1 MRAIEQKFPGYEIK
15 GFSRTERNDFLITDY
30 TSIKKVKLDVT
41 QPIHNA
47 VFQETLTVENELP
60 LLTIVNFKVIV
71 SNIEAL
77 ETAFKDSKPLELEK
91 ASLKNNTGS
100 MQKKYLTEN

>member
-1 MRAIEQKFPGYEIK
+1 M
-15 GFSRTERNDFLITDY
+15 ITDY
-30 TSIKKVKLDVT
+30 TSIKKVKLDFT
-41 QPIHNA
+41 HPIHNA

-60 LLTIVNFKVIV
+60 LLTIVNVKLIV

-77 ETAFKDSKPLELEK
+77 ETASKDSKPLELKK

>member
-1 MRAIEQKFPGYEIK
+1 M
-15 GFSRTERNDFLITDY
+15 ITDY
-30 TSIKKVKLDVT
+30 TSIKKVKLDFT
-41 QPIHNA
+41 HPIHNA

-60 LLTIVNFKVIV
+60 LLTIVNVKVIV

-77 ETAFKDSKPLELEK
+77 ETASKDSKPLELKK

-100 MQKKYLTEN
+100 MQKKYLTENWQNSWKKESAMKLFK

>member
-1 MRAIEQKFPGYEIK
+1 M
-15 GFSRTERNDFLITDY
+15 ITDY
-30 TSIKKVKLDVT
+30 TSIKKVKLDFT
-41 QPIHNA
+41 HPIHNA

-60 LLTIVNFKVIV
+60 LLTIVNVKVIV
-71 SNIEAL
+71 SNTEAL
-77 ETAFKDSKPLELEK
+77 ETASNNSKPLELKK